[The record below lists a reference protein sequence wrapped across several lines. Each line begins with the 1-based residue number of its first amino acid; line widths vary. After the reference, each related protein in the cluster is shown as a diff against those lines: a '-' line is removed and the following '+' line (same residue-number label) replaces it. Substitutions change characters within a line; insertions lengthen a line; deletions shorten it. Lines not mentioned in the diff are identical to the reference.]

1 MEQQTAPVKKQ
12 RILSGIQPSG
22 TPTLGNYIG
31 AMRNWKLLEDQYDC
45 LYMIADLHAI
55 TVRQEP
61 AKLRA
66 QSIQLLALLL
76 AIGLDPEKNVLF
88 FQSHVH
94 QHAEMNWLLDCF
106 TYMGEMSRMTQF
118 KDKSAKH
125 ADNINCGLF
134 TYPVLMAGDILLYQ
148 ANLVPV
154 GVDQTQHL
162 EICRDIATRF
172 NGLYGNVFTIPEGY
186 YPKLGARVMSL
197 QDPKRKMSKSD
208 PDDCFISM
216 LDGPDVVRRK
226 LRRAVTDSESEIRF
240 DAENKPGVSN
250 LLAMLCALTGE
261 SMDHAVESFAGK
273 GYGDLKSA
281 VADAIVATLEPIQA
295 DYNRYMSDKAYLET
309 VYRQGA
315 ERAGRMAER
324 TLSKAMKKI
333 GFIGVGIMGKSMVK
347 NLMKAGFELH
357 IYART
362 KSKVNDVIEEGA
374 IFHETIGEC
383 VRASEAVITMV
394 GFPQDVEEV
403 YFDEGNI
410 MDQAE
415 KGMYLIDMT
424 TTSPMISKK
433 IYEEGKKKGVHVVD
447 APVTGGDTGAK
458 AGTLS
463 ILVGGNKEDYEACM
477 PLFEAMGT
485 NINYQGEAGCGQHA
499 KMVNQIMIA
508 GTMSGLCEA
517 LSYAKA
523 KDLDCETVLKSVAT
537 GAAGSK
543 QLDFFGE
550 KILHGD
556 YTPGFFMKHF
566 IKDMK
571 IALIEAN
578 QCELDLDVLS
588 QTLANYEVLEAEG
601 YGDLGTQALIL

>member
-1 MEQQTAPVKKQ
+1 MSETNIAPKPEKKP
-12 RILSGIQPSG
+12 IIFSGIQPSG
-22 TPTLGNYIG
+22 TLTLGNYIG
-31 AMRNWKLLEDQYDC
+31 ALRNFSKLQDDYDC
-45 LYMIADLHAI
+45 IYSIVDMHAI
-55 TVRQEP
+55 TVRQNP
-61 AKLRA
+61 ADLRRRCME
-66 QSIQLLALLL
+66 LA
-76 AIGLDPEKNVLF
+76 AIYIASGIDPKKSLIYC
-88 FQSHVH
+88 QSHVSA
-94 QHAEMNWLLDCF
+94 HAELAWVLNCF

-172 NGLYGNVFTIPEGY
+172 NSLYGNVFTIPEGY

-333 GFIGVGIMGKSMVK
+333 GFI
-347 NLMKAGFELH
+347 
-357 IYART
+357 
-362 KSKVNDVIEEGA
+362 
-374 IFHETIGEC
+374 
-383 VRASEAVITMV
+383 
-394 GFPQDVEEV
+394 
-403 YFDEGNI
+403 
-410 MDQAE
+410 
-415 KGMYLIDMT
+415 
-424 TTSPMISKK
+424 
-433 IYEEGKKKGVHVVD
+433 
-447 APVTGGDTGAK
+447 AK
-458 AGTLS
+458 
-463 ILVGGNKEDYEACM
+463 
-477 PLFEAMGT
+477 
-485 NINYQGEAGCGQHA
+485 
-499 KMVNQIMIA
+499 
-508 GTMSGLCEA
+508 
-517 LSYAKA
+517 
-523 KDLDCETVLKSVAT
+523 
-537 GAAGSK
+537 
-543 QLDFFGE
+543 
-550 KILHGD
+550 
-556 YTPGFFMKHF
+556 
-566 IKDMK
+566 
-571 IALIEAN
+571 
-578 QCELDLDVLS
+578 
-588 QTLANYEVLEAEG
+588 
-601 YGDLGTQALIL
+601 

>member
-1 MEQQTAPVKKQ
+1 MEQQTTPVKKQ

-31 AMRNWKLLEDQYDC
+31 AMRNWKLLEDEYDC

-66 QSIQLLALLL
+66 QSIHLLALLL

-94 QHAEMNWLLDCF
+94 QHAEMNWLLNCY

-216 LDGPDVVRRK
+216 LDGADVVRRK
-226 LRRAVTDSESEIRF
+226 LRRAVTDSDSEIRF

-261 SMDHAVESFAGK
+261 PMDKTVESFAGK
-273 GYGDLKSA
+273 GYGDLKST
-281 VADAIVATLEPIQA
+281 VADAIIATLEPIQA
-295 DYNRYMSDKAYLET
+295 DYNRYMGDKAYLET

-315 ERAGRMAER
+315 ERAGRLAER

-333 GFIGVGIMGKSMVK
+333 GFIAKITPSVC
-347 NLMKAGFELH
+347 L
-357 IYART
+357 RQPPP
-362 KSKVNDVIEEGA
+362 SK
-374 IFHETIGEC
+374 
-383 VRASEAVITMV
+383 REAQTVDKKL
-394 GFPQDVEEV
+394 F
-403 YFDEGNI
+403 
-410 MDQAE
+410 
-415 KGMYLIDMT
+415 
-424 TTSPMISKK
+424 SPRRGRI
-433 IYEEGKKKGVHVVD
+433 
-447 APVTGGDTGAK
+447 
-458 AGTLS
+458 
-463 ILVGGNKEDYEACM
+463 
-477 PLFEAMGT
+477 
-485 NINYQGEAGCGQHA
+485 
-499 KMVNQIMIA
+499 
-508 GTMSGLCEA
+508 A
-517 LSYAKA
+517 LSAN
-523 KDLDCETVLKSVAT
+523 ER
-537 GAAGSK
+537 
-543 QLDFFGE
+543 
-550 KILHGD
+550 
-556 YTPGFFMKHF
+556 
-566 IKDMK
+566 
-571 IALIEAN
+571 IAEF
-578 QCELDLDVLS
+578 LDL
-588 QTLANYEVLEAEG
+588 AI
-601 YGDLGTQALIL
+601 QAKFAYVNKLHLPQIGRFFYIFINNRAFFFFAWRKTPD

>member
-1 MEQQTAPVKKQ
+1 MAEEKRK
-12 RILSGIQPSG
+12 RILSGIQPTG

-31 AMRNWKLLEDQYDC
+31 AVRNWALLQSDYDC
-45 LYMIADLHAI
+45 LYMVADLHSL
-55 TVRQEP
+55 TVRQNP
-61 AKLRA
+61 AELRRRTRELA
-66 QSIQLLALLL
+66 ALLL
-76 AIGLDPEKNVLF
+76 AVGIDPKEHVLF
-88 FQSHVH
+88 VQSHVPAH
-94 QHAEMNWLLDCF
+94 TQLSWVLACNTQF
-106 TYMGEMSRMTQF
+106 GELSRMTQF

-172 NGLYGNVFTIPEGY
+172 NSLYGNVFTIPEGY

-295 DYNRYMSDKAYLET
+295 DYNRYMGDKAYLET

-333 GFIGVGIMGKSMVK
+333 GFI
-347 NLMKAGFELH
+347 
-357 IYART
+357 
-362 KSKVNDVIEEGA
+362 
-374 IFHETIGEC
+374 
-383 VRASEAVITMV
+383 
-394 GFPQDVEEV
+394 
-403 YFDEGNI
+403 
-410 MDQAE
+410 
-415 KGMYLIDMT
+415 
-424 TTSPMISKK
+424 
-433 IYEEGKKKGVHVVD
+433 
-447 APVTGGDTGAK
+447 AK
-458 AGTLS
+458 
-463 ILVGGNKEDYEACM
+463 
-477 PLFEAMGT
+477 
-485 NINYQGEAGCGQHA
+485 
-499 KMVNQIMIA
+499 
-508 GTMSGLCEA
+508 
-517 LSYAKA
+517 
-523 KDLDCETVLKSVAT
+523 
-537 GAAGSK
+537 
-543 QLDFFGE
+543 
-550 KILHGD
+550 
-556 YTPGFFMKHF
+556 
-566 IKDMK
+566 
-571 IALIEAN
+571 
-578 QCELDLDVLS
+578 
-588 QTLANYEVLEAEG
+588 
-601 YGDLGTQALIL
+601 

>member
-1 MEQQTAPVKKQ
+1 MAEEKRK
-12 RILSGIQPSG
+12 RILSGIQPTG

-31 AMRNWKLLEDQYDC
+31 AVRNWALLQSDYEC
-45 LYMIADLHAI
+45 LYMVADLHSL
-55 TVRQEP
+55 TVRQVP
-61 AKLRA
+61 AELRRRTRELA
-66 QSIQLLALLL
+66 ALLL
-76 AIGLDPEKNVLF
+76 AVGIDPKNHVLF
-88 FQSHVH
+88 VQSHVPAH
-94 QHAEMNWLLDCF
+94 TQLSWVLACNTQF
-106 TYMGEMSRMTQF
+106 GELSRMTQF

-333 GFIGVGIMGKSMVK
+333 GFI
-347 NLMKAGFELH
+347 
-357 IYART
+357 
-362 KSKVNDVIEEGA
+362 
-374 IFHETIGEC
+374 
-383 VRASEAVITMV
+383 
-394 GFPQDVEEV
+394 
-403 YFDEGNI
+403 
-410 MDQAE
+410 
-415 KGMYLIDMT
+415 
-424 TTSPMISKK
+424 
-433 IYEEGKKKGVHVVD
+433 
-447 APVTGGDTGAK
+447 AK
-458 AGTLS
+458 
-463 ILVGGNKEDYEACM
+463 
-477 PLFEAMGT
+477 
-485 NINYQGEAGCGQHA
+485 
-499 KMVNQIMIA
+499 
-508 GTMSGLCEA
+508 
-517 LSYAKA
+517 
-523 KDLDCETVLKSVAT
+523 
-537 GAAGSK
+537 
-543 QLDFFGE
+543 
-550 KILHGD
+550 
-556 YTPGFFMKHF
+556 
-566 IKDMK
+566 
-571 IALIEAN
+571 
-578 QCELDLDVLS
+578 
-588 QTLANYEVLEAEG
+588 
-601 YGDLGTQALIL
+601 